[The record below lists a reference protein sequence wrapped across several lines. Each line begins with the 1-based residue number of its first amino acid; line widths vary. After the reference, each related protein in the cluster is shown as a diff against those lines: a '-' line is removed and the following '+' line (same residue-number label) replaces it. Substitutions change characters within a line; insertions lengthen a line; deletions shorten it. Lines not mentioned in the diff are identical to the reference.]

1 MKRLLF
7 SISLAIVPLTF
18 CFAQQNVPVILVAG
32 QSNAD
37 GRVPLSDLPDEFKTF
52 EYCQWSYG
60 SGDFETATGHFSP
73 FCPRVAK
80 PGIEMSWGFDAV
92 VYHLLGQQW
101 QQPFYVIK
109 QTMGGTAIDTTC
121 VHSTHGWFWSP
132 DAGEKSLLKA
142 FCRQIDAC
150 LPHLPKDYDIKC
162 LIWHQGESDQPAA
175 DRYYDNLKDVITYV
189 RQHLAEATGKSRYA
203 TLPVVCGT
211 FAKGSRQGSPKV
223 VEALYKLQ
231 RDDDNFHVVEANDLS
246 LLNDQLHFDAKGAVA
261 LGHRVFQRIMNLP
274 PNIWPV
280 TDKSLIKSLNG
291 EGVNAHSTD
300 PYTVKVIS
308 DDLTLKDMRMM
319 KEASVNYMRLSHYPR
334 EPRFYELADSLG
346 FYLVDVMPEVVK
358 HMFAPAASVPAPF
371 RPFFTQYDTYL
382 LPYKKITRQ

>member
-73 FCPRVAK
+73 FSPRVAK

-291 EGVNAHSTD
+291 EW
-300 PYTVKVIS
+300 
-308 DDLTLKDMRMM
+308 LLKIEDT
-319 KEASVNYMRLSHYPR
+319 KAVPT
-334 EPRFYELADSLG
+334 ADA
-346 FYLVDVMPEVVK
+346 YLL
-358 HMFAPAASVPAPF
+358 APAIDRVQWIGYASVPAPF